1 MNVMSQQKTLR
12 SLQKSYQNGVPITV
26 VTAYDA
32 TFARLLDEAGVDA
45 LLVGD
50 SLGNVIQGHTTTL
63 PVSLEHIIY
72 HTAAVARGSRHAHI
86 VADMPFGSYGASL
99 DSAIQNAMRIM
110 AEGGAHAV
118 KLEGGQEQAELVARL
133 VSIGIPVMGHLGLTP
148 QSVHA
153 LGGFHVQGRGAAA
166 EKLKA
171 DALALQNAGAYAIVL
186 EMVPR
191 PLANEVTAALSIP
204 TIGIG
209 AGNGTSGQVLVC
221 YDLLGLNDTFKPKFL
236 KHFAH
241 LAGDTRQAIKAY
253 IDEVKARTWP
263 DEAHSF
269 ES

>member
-1 MNVMSQQKTLR
+1 MSQQKTLR
-12 SLQKSYQNGVPITV
+12 SLQKSYQSGVPITV

-32 TFARLLDEAGVDA
+32 TFARLFDEAGVDA

-50 SLGNVIQGHTTTL
+50 SLGNVIQGHSTTL
-63 PVSLEHIIY
+63 PVSVEHIIY
-72 HTAAVARGSRHAHI
+72 HTAAVARGAKQAHI

-99 DSAIQNAMRIM
+99 ETAIQNAMRIM
-110 AEGGAHAV
+110 SEGGAHAV
-118 KLEGGQEQAELVARL
+118 KLEGGAEQAELVARL

-166 EKLKA
+166 EKLKS
-171 DALALQNAGAYAIVL
+171 DALAVQAAGAYAIVL

-221 YDLLGLNDTFKPKFL
+221 YDLLGLNDAFKPKFL
-236 KHFAH
+236 KRFANF
-241 LAGDTRQAIKAY
+241 GMDTREAIKTY
-253 IDEVKARTWP
+253 IDEVKARAYP

-269 ES
+269 EQ